1 LNYLQYRINKAR
13 NQGDR
18 LIFQQLVRENEFFQW
33 TEILWMNGASSLC
46 LCFIGREPDIPAWA
60 PLLYQ
65 LQLLDFRE
73 KQDPLSLPIPDRIRI
88 GNQKRE
94 RGNFYFQREEY
105 SMASQAYCMALDV
118 LTTRTQGNSQH
129 IITIIHMSHNAL
141 IRNKPVYGET

>member
-1 LNYLQYRINKAR
+1 
-13 NQGDR
+13 
-18 LIFQQLVRENEFFQW
+18 
-33 TEILWMNGASSLC
+33 MNGASSLC

-65 LQLLDFRE
+65 LQLLGFRE
-73 KQDPLSLPIPDRIRI
+73 KQDPLSLPVPDRIRI

-118 LTTRTQGNSQH
+118 LTTRTQGNSNHSALQ
-129 IITIIHMSHNAL
+129 TPVSHNAL
-141 IRNKPVYGET
+141 IRNKQYMEKQMHKDTDLNNNKNL